1 MKLIR
6 YTITDIKRNIINV
19 RFVILIFSVTVICL
33 MTTIYIDEKG
43 QSYTAIE
50 AMFTI
55 DRAVMLSDNSFSSYT
70 VFTRGLSGR
79 YSAMF
84 FCVITAV
91 SSVSTLID
99 ERKSGYLRFVMMRED
114 VLRFSA
120 SKLIS
125 AMISGGL
132 LILAGN
138 ILYGMI
144 VYAGFPGISEYSI
157 EGISWLSGNL
167 KVKAALYLVRTFV
180 YGAFSVLPAMLLS
193 AFMRSKYLN
202 ICLPYMLSFIHLTAI
217 NKLYPINGEKPG
229 RLYKILEQF
238 QLSSIS
244 DVVTDHT
251 AKKLILCTA
260 LILFVFLIFTA
271 GLKRRCDYAQ

>member
-19 RFVILIFSVTVICL
+19 RFIILIFAVAVICL

-43 QSYTAIE
+43 QSYTVIE

-55 DRAVMLSDNSFSSYT
+55 DRTVILGDYSFSSYS
-70 VFTRGLSGR
+70 VFTHGMNSG

-120 SKLIS
+120 SKIIS

-138 ILYGMI
+138 ILYGII
-144 VYAGFPGISEYSI
+144 VYAEFPSILEYNI
-157 EGISWLSGNL
+157 EGIPWLTGNL
-167 KVKAALYLVRTFV
+167 KAKAVLYLVKTFV
-180 YGAFSVLPAMLLS
+180 YGAFPVLPAMLLS

-217 NKLYPINGEKPG
+217 DKLFPVNGEAPG
-229 RLYKILEQF
+229 RLYKILEQL
-238 QLSSIS
+238 QLSSLCNI
-244 DVVTDHT
+244 VTEHT
-251 AKKLILCTA
+251 ADKLILCTA
-260 LILFVFLIFTA
+260 LVLFVFLIFTV